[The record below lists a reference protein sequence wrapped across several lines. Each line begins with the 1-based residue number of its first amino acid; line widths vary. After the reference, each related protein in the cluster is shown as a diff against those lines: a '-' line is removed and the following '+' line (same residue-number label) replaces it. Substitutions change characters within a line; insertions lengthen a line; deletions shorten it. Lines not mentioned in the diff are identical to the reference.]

1 MKTHS
6 LFTRYTSV
14 TYGVAERLHGLSQTG
29 SFTLHSVATSG
40 VAALV
45 NLDAQAPHVV
55 LQTVDRLQQVL
66 ADVEAV
72 DTTEKCASCVTTH
85 HVLVQRTQLSTQT
98 AIFELERV
106 RSKSTNCHDVID
118 ST

>member
-1 MKTHS
+1 MTTHS
-6 LFTRYTSV
+6 LLERYASL
-14 TYGVAERLHGLSQTG
+14 TYGVAEPLRGVSQTG

-45 NLDAQAPHVV
+45 NLDAQAPYVV

-85 HVLVQRTQLSTQT
+85 HVLVQRTQLSTQA

-106 RSKSTNCHDVID
+106 RSESTHRHDVIY
-118 ST
+118 SA